1 MDGFALPP
9 PYFFHCFSSHI
20 CAMLFLMKG
29 YAHIA
34 VIIIVAVIIVLL
46 VLFALH
52 AGPWSAPATT
62 PTGTPL

>member
-1 MDGFALPP
+1 
-9 PYFFHCFSSHI
+9 
-20 CAMLFLMKG
+20 MLFLMKG

>member
-1 MDGFALPP
+1 
-9 PYFFHCFSSHI
+9 
-20 CAMLFLMKG
+20 MLFLMKG

-52 AGPWSAPATT
+52 AGPWSPPATT
-62 PTGTPL
+62 PVGTPI